1 MSAIL
6 TESELRRILRRDEGQ
21 FLEFKSLWD
30 QGAGSPRVL
39 DRGVVRDFVAE
50 NVAAFANA
58 DGGTLVLGADDDGAP
73 SGHGYPDEAVQDFF
87 AVPERRLRPPVRV
100 ECQRLAI
107 DGKELLIVQV
117 PNHPEAVMV
126 DGNGFPYR
134 VGDQVVREPQE
145 VINDRKQAYRRVGY
159 EPRIRPD
166 ATLDDL
172 DLELARRFL
181 GSGAWADRPIADA
194 LSLYGL
200 TAPSAQGLRITN
212 AALLLFGKPPA
223 VRWHPRAGIRFFR
236 VDGTERRHGA
246 DRNVEQ
252 LPRLDPPLA
261 AMIPESYRL
270 AQTCIRKSE
279 KLYNLFFREMPEYP
293 TFAWQEALINATA
306 HRDYNDQ
313 GREIEVWFFDDRM
326 EVWSPGDLVPPVTLE
341 KLQRRERVHASR
353 NPLLVRVLADVA
365 LMREEGEG
373 IPRMFAEM
381 DESFLKA
388 PVFSSDGGAVVVS
401 LFNEPVFEGPAVEWQ
416 LMLDQ
421 VDLQPTQKRVL
432 LAHPDGFTNEDFRA
446 VAGVDRDIA
455 YKEIQDLIRRGI
467 VRSSGLAGRGARYAL
482 VPEWV
487 EVRRLLDARMAGLR
501 KLLQANEAITNQQ
514 YRSQFRI
521 PRDRARR
528 ELERFVSKGILAL
541 RGRGRGAHY
550 VPGPAM
556 AQKASK

>member
-1 MSAIL
+1 
-6 TESELRRILRRDEGQ
+6 
-21 FLEFKSLWD
+21 
-30 QGAGSPRVL
+30 
-39 DRGVVRDFVAE
+39 
-50 NVAAFANA
+50 
-58 DGGTLVLGADDDGAP
+58 
-73 SGHGYPDEAVQDFF
+73 
-87 AVPERRLRPPVRV
+87 VRV
-100 ECQRLAI
+100 ECQRLTV

-159 EPRIRPD
+159 EQRIRPE
-166 ATLDDL
+166 ATLEDL

-194 LSLYGL
+194 LNLYGL
-200 TAPSAQGLRITN
+200 AAPSAQGMRITN

-293 TFAWQEALINATA
+293 TFAWQEALINAAA

-313 GREIEVWFFDDRM
+313 GRETEVWFFDDRM

-341 KLQRRERVHASR
+341 KLQHHERVHASR

-373 IPRMFAEM
+373 LARMYAEM
-381 DESFLKA
+381 DQSALKPPELHA
-388 PVFSSDGGAVVVS
+388 DAATFRVA
-401 LFNEPVFEGPAVEWQ
+401 LFNEPTYAGPSAEWKGMLEG
-416 LMLDQ
+416 
-421 VDLQPTQKRVL
+421 VDLKPTQKRVL
-432 LAHPDGFTNEDFRA
+432 MAHPAGFSNEEYRDL
-446 VAGVDRDIA
+446 AGVDRDTA
-455 YKEIQDLIRRGI
+455 YKDIQELIAAGI
-467 VRSSGLAGRGARYAL
+467 VQASGLSGRGARY
-482 VPEWV
+482 
-487 EVRRLLDARMAGLR
+487 RLTRDWQDTLTWLESRLPKLR
-501 KLLQANEAITNQQ
+501 AFFAAHATLAN
-514 YRSQFRI
+514 
-521 PRDRARR
+521 RDYR
-528 ELERFVSKGILAL
+528 ELFGVERYGAVREIGRLVELGFLA
-541 RGRGRGAHY
+541 RGVGVGRAAGYTPTKSLMQA
-550 VPGPAM
+550 
-556 AQKASK
+556 